1 MPFWAKSDHKQMKDA
16 AGIDERENKAV
27 AKFERT
33 FGNRRCSDRTGLR
46 YPSDV
51 TDEEWSLIERI
62 IPPAKRGGNKRTID
76 IRRVVDGLM
85 YVLTTGCQWTA
96 IPKDLPPR
104 TSLNEYFR
112 RWDYDGTLVRI
123 HQMLC
128 GTCQEPNE
136 RLVVQAGTMIGGHGV
151 KLSDGW
157 TPQSVSANV
166 GHAKPASANGAT
178 W

>member
-1 MPFWAKSDHKQMKDA
+1 
-16 AGIDERENKAV
+16 V

-33 FGNRRCSDRTGLR
+33 FENRSCSDRAGLR

-51 TDEEWSLIERI
+51 TDEEWNLIERI

-104 TSLNEYFR
+104 TTLNEYFR

-123 HQMLC
+123 HQALC
-128 GTCQEPNE
+128 GVCPKATEC
-136 RLVVQAGTMIGGHGV
+136 RVTLKDTMISKQGV
-151 KLSDGW
+151 QVSNGW
-157 TPQSVSANV
+157 TPGSV
-166 GHAKPASANGAT
+166 PAAALRDTKRAQGSGAS

>member
-1 MPFWAKSDHKQMKDA
+1 VP
-16 AGIDERENKAV
+16 
-27 AKFERT
+27 KFDRV
-33 FGNRRCSDRTGLR
+33 FKNRIFSDRGGLR

-51 TDEEWSLIERI
+51 TDQEWVLIEQI

-96 IPKDLPPR
+96 LPADMPPR
-104 TSLNEYFR
+104 TTLNEYFR

-123 HQMLC
+123 HESLC
-128 GTCQEPNE
+128 GTTQETAD
-136 RLVVQAGTMIGGHGV
+136 RCAASIGAAPPSRSV
-151 KLSDGW
+151 IMSDGW
-157 TPQSVSANV
+157 TPRSVSAMAMPGARRVTGNR
-166 GHAKPASANGAT
+166 AS